1 MTAAY
6 SFVTNEMAREMNKY
20 IGYLE
25 TSMGFGNTFGPVLGG
40 FAYGCFGFVGTFLFF
55 STIILMGT
63 I

>member
-6 SFVTNEMAREMNKY
+6 SYGTNEMAREKNKY

-40 FAYGCFGFVGTFLFF
+40 FAYGYFGFVGTFLFF
-55 STIILMGT
+55 SALITVGML
-63 I
+63 